1 MARSE
6 PIGGGGTR
14 RATSTALAW
23 GLLALATAVLAAGV
37 VLLLVSTETPSP
49 AGDWGFRGFT
59 ALFAVTF
66 PVVGLL
72 IARRNPSNAVGW
84 LLLIAGVMASVQF
97 MTQQY
102 AIVGLVAA
110 PGSLPAAEIAAWF
123 QAWIW
128 APAVS
133 IMGVYLFLI
142 FPTGRFLS
150 PGWRVIGWLAGVGVV
165 FLTGMLALKP
175 GPIDNFRVIDN
186 PFALSVSS
194 GLLGLLLPVGMA
206 ALMLSI
212 TASAIS
218 LGLRLHRS
226 RGIERQQLKWVA
238 LSGAFVAGTGAFSG
252 FLAPLYAV
260 AGEAGEVMLI
270 LAMTS
275 IPLAIGIAI
284 LRHRLYDIDRLI
296 NRTLVY
302 GALTLSL
309 GAVYVGSI
317 ILLQAA
323 LSGFIGG
330 NSLAV
335 AASTLAVA
343 ALFQPIRRRI
353 QEAVDHR
360 FFRSH
365 YDAQRT
371 LEAFSA
377 RLRHEVD
384 LSHLTAELSG
394 VIADTLRPESVSVW
408 LRRR

>member
-6 PIGGGGTR
+6 PIRAGGT
-14 RATSTALAW
+14 TSAALAW
-23 GLLALATAVLAAGV
+23 GLLALAMAVLAAGV
-37 VLLLVSTETPSP
+37 VLLLVSVETPTP

-59 ALFAVTF
+59 ALFAVSF

-72 IARRNPSNAVGW
+72 IARRHSSNAVGW
-84 LLLIAGVMASVQF
+84 LLLIAGLMASVQF

-110 PGSLPAAEIAAWF
+110 PGSLPAAAVAAWL

-128 APAVS
+128 VPAVS
-133 IMGVYLFLI
+133 IMGVYLFLV

-150 PGWRVIGWLAGVGVV
+150 PRWRTIGWLAGIGGA
-165 FLTGMLALKP
+165 FLTGVLALKP
-175 GPIDNFRVIDN
+175 GPVDNFRIIDN

-194 GLLGLLLPVGMA
+194 GLIGLLVPLGTV

-212 TASAIS
+212 TAAALS
-218 LGLRLHRS
+218 LGLRLRGS
-226 RGIERQQLKWVA
+226 RGVERQQLKWVA

-275 IPLAIGIAI
+275 IPVAIGIGI

-309 GAVYVGSI
+309 GAMYVGSI

-323 LSGFIGG
+323 LSGLIGG

-343 ALFQPIRRRI
+343 ALFQPLRRRI
-353 QEAVDHR
+353 QRAVDRR
-360 FFRSH
+360 FYRSR
-365 YDAQRT
+365 YDAGRT
-371 LEAFSA
+371 LDAFSA

-384 LSHLTAELSG
+384 LARLTDELRG
-394 VIADTLRPESVSVW
+394 VATDTLRPASVSVW